1 MAGPDEA
8 TKEAQLMRAAGDPIG
23 GPDLRGRVA
32 LVTGASGGL
41 GLVTAR
47 RLAGFGARTLLGCR
61 DPGRAERAREQ
72 ILDRHPKASVE
83 LVRLDLASLDTIAD
97 AAREIADRAG
107 RLDLL
112 VNNAGIM
119 APARAEA
126 QLPTQDG
133 FERQLAVNHLGH
145 FALTGQLLPLLL
157 ASGEAR
163 VVTVSS
169 VAHYAATG
177 AGLADPADFKTL
189 PHGSTWLGYA
199 RSKLANLLFALEL
212 ERRAVASHAALRPS
226 STSPHGA
233 GMAESPRSLISVAA
247 HPGFAG
253 TDLVANAGIGRRR
266 FIGAAAQFGT
276 NLAAQS
282 AEAGA
287 LPTLYAATSSAVVGG
302 EFYGPRLI
310 ARGAPARNI
319 PSRPARDRKL
329 AAQLWAASVEA
340 TGVGYEELPSPRTPH

>member
-1 MAGPDEA
+1 
-8 TKEAQLMRAAGDPIG
+8 MRSGGDPIG
-23 GPDLRGRVA
+23 EPDLRGRVA

-61 DPGRAERAREQ
+61 DAGRADRARDL
-72 ILDRHPKASVE
+72 ILRRHPGASVE
-83 LVRLDLASLDTIAD
+83 VVRLDLAALDSVED

-112 VNNAGIM
+112 VNNAGVM

-126 QLPTQDG
+126 PTADG
-133 FERQLAVNHLGH
+133 FERQLGTNHLGH
-145 FALTGQLLPLLL
+145 FALTGRLLPLLL
-157 ASGEAR
+157 ASGSAR

-169 VAHYAATG
+169 FAHYAASG
-177 AGLADPADFKTL
+177 AGLTDPADFKTL
-189 PHGSTWLGYA
+189 PRGSTWLGYA

-212 ERRAVASHAALRPS
+212 ERRAAASHAALRPDAAS
-226 STSPHGA
+226 LHGA
-233 GMAESPRSLISVAA
+233 AMMEPPRALISIGV
-247 HPGFAG
+247 HPGLAG

-266 FIGAAAQFGT
+266 LIGSAARFSV
-276 NLAAQS
+276 NLTAQS

-287 LPTLYAATSSAVVGG
+287 LPTLYAATSGAAVGG

-319 PSRPARDRKL
+319 PGRPARDRQL
-329 AAQLWAASVEA
+329 ATLLWAASVEA
-340 TGVGYEELPSPRTPH
+340 TGVGYEELPPPLTPL